1 MRGAAG
7 TQRGSSALKTTAR
20 AVSVQPITTELSP
33 KPDSPVRAA
42 RAERKAEKA
51 AASAQSAKRA
61 ASIPTAPQSTKRTA
75 SVQPA
80 PSGFV
85 RNTEVRP
92 AQKAAGKQPQDS
104 AGKQAAP
111 VRIYPQPAP
120 KEGQLSIADT
130 VKKVTGKNYGIYRE
144 LFFKEVRTSIRAIL
158 QYSAIHK
165 LSFFGSEQNNAE
177 DIIYQF
183 LETNYDNQADVLE
196 EGFRID
202 SLEPIIRHWAQH
214 NI

>member
-1 MRGAAG
+1 M
-7 TQRGSSALKTTAR
+7 
-20 AVSVQPITTELSP
+20 P
-33 KPDSPVRAA
+33 
-42 RAERKAEKA
+42 
-51 AASAQSAKRA
+51 
-61 ASIPTAPQSTKRTA
+61 
-75 SVQPA
+75 
-80 PSGFV
+80 
-85 RNTEVRP
+85 P

-111 VRIYPQPAP
+111 LRIYPQPTP

-130 VKKVTGKNYGIYRE
+130 VKKVTGKSYGIYRE

-183 LETNYDNQADVLE
+183 LETNYDNPYQQWQGSQDQADVLE

>member
-1 MRGAAG
+1 M
-7 TQRGSSALKTTAR
+7 
-20 AVSVQPITTELSP
+20 
-33 KPDSPVRAA
+33 
-42 RAERKAEKA
+42 
-51 AASAQSAKRA
+51 
-61 ASIPTAPQSTKRTA
+61 
-75 SVQPA
+75 
-80 PSGFV
+80 
-85 RNTEVRP
+85 
-92 AQKAAGKQPQDS
+92 
-104 AGKQAAP
+104 
-111 VRIYPQPAP
+111 
-120 KEGQLSIADT
+120 
-130 VKKVTGKNYGIYRE
+130 TGKNYGIYRE

-183 LETNYDNQADVLE
+183 LETNYDNPYQQWQGSQDQADVLE